1 MQTDQAAT
9 LRLLVDDERA
19 EATSALPRAARYVI
33 VHGAK
38 GGMGATTVAM
48 NLAVAL
54 STAAARVELTS
65 AHGILLPLAAG
76 PGGILVRDVK
86 HFRNALHGLLQH
98 ATYTE
103 AEAEEYLAEPNWCVI
118 DAGVGVPGELPLP
131 SESTSALLV
140 TTTEPASILAAFDF
154 LREAQEHEVWP
165 EVLVNR
171 VEDVPF
177 AMAGATRL
185 SNATKRMLART
196 LTMHPV
202 AEDADVIAASRRG
215 QSVALAHPYCPFSR
229 SVAQLAARLLS
240 QSVARAA

>member
-19 EATSALPRAARYVI
+19 ESTSTLPRAARYVI

-65 AHGILLPLAAG
+65 AHGMLLPLAAG

-86 HFRNALHGLLQH
+86 HFRNALHGLQQH
-98 ATYTE
+98 AYTE
-103 AEAEEYLAEPNWCVI
+103 KEAESDLAEPDWCVI

-131 SESTSALLV
+131 RESTCALLV
-140 TTTEPASILAAFDF
+140 TTTEPASILSAFDF
-154 LREAQEHEVWP
+154 LREAQEHDAWP

-196 LTMHPV
+196 LTMHPI

-215 QSVALAHPYCPFSR
+215 QPVALAHPHCPFSR
-229 SVAQLAARLLS
+229 SVAQLAARLS
-240 QSVARAA
+240 SKCAARAA